1 MKGELKMIMT
11 IKDFINKVI
20 EMGGNL
26 DEYITIINVN
36 DKTLEYFPI
45 DFKIEDDEIKII
57 IDC

>member
-1 MKGELKMIMT
+1 MIMT

-26 DEYITIINVN
+26 EEYITIININ

-45 DFKIEDDEIKII
+45 DFKIENDEIKII